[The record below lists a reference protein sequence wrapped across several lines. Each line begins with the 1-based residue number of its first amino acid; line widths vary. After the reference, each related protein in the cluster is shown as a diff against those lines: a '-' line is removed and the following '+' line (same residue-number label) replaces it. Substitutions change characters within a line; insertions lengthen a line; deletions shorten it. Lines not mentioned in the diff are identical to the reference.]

1 MPSAARPLPAVS
13 PYVLLTLTPLF
24 WACNWVIGRAFA
36 SEIPPMALTFYRWL
50 FATLI
55 LAPFAWRRAR
65 DAWPLIRARWRWL
78 ACMGVL
84 AATIQNGLAYL
95 GLNYTTATNGVIL
108 NSFIP
113 VLIVAFGFLFLGER
127 LTRLQALGV
136 AVSLAGVLTILAEG
150 TWSTLAR
157 FRFNVG
163 DILIVV
169 SMSTWAIYT
178 LALRRRP
185 AGLDGV
191 AFLFV
196 LAVAGAL
203 GTLPLYVAE
212 TLWWRPLAWSV
223 EHLVVLVS
231 VALFSSVLAYLFW
244 NEGVERVG
252 ANVAGLFVHLMP
264 VFGVVLAWLFLG
276 ERLAWYH
283 LVGALLIVG
292 GIALTSRAARAPAA
306 RRG

>member
-1 MPSAARPLPAVS
+1 MPPAALKPPAVS

-50 FATLI
+50 FAAAM
-55 LAPFAWRRAR
+55 LAPFAWRRTRA
-65 DAWPLIRARWRWL
+65 AWPQVRAHWRLL
-78 ACMGVL
+78 ACLGVL
-84 AATIQNGLAYL
+84 ACTIQNGLAYL
-95 GLNYTTATNGVIL
+95 GLNFTTATNGVIL

-113 VLIVAFGFLFLGER
+113 VLIVVFGFLFAGDR
-127 LTRLQALGV
+127 LTRVQALGV
-136 AVSLAGVLTILAEG
+136 LVSLAGVLTILAEG
-150 TWSTLAR
+150 AWSTLAR

-185 AGLDGV
+185 AGVDGL

-203 GTLPLYVAE
+203 GTLPLYIVE
-212 TLWWRPLAWSV
+212 TLAWRPLTWSF
-223 EHLVVLVS
+223 EHAIVLVS
-231 VALFSSVLAYLFW
+231 VALFSSVLAYWFW
-244 NEGVERVG
+244 NEGVDRVG

-264 VFGVVLAWLFLG
+264 VFGVILAWLFLG

-283 LVGALLIVG
+283 FAGAALIVG
-292 GIALTSRAARAPAA
+292 GIWLTSRGAPVSA
-306 RRG
+306 